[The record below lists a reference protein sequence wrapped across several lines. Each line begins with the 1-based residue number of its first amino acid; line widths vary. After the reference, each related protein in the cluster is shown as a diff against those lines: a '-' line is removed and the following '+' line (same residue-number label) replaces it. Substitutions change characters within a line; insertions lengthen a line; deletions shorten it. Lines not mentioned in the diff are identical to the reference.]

1 MKKIKLDSKVK
12 DNILSLS
19 ISGIIVAVFIM
30 LVLNV
35 PAILGHIKNFLSVI
49 SPFLWG
55 LLIAYLGKG

>member
-19 ISGIIVAVFIM
+19 ISGIIVAIFIM

-35 PAILGHIKNFLSVI
+35 PAILGHIKNFFSVI
-49 SPFLWG
+49 EK
-55 LLIAYLGKG
+55 IY